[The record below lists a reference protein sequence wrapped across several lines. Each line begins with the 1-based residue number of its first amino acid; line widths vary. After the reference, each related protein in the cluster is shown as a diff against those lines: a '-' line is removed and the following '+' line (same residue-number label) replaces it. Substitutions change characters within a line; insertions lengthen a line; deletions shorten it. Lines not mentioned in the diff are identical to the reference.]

1 VTLKDEHMRRLTGS
15 VLLILICVAASAA
28 TASAQDASA
37 IEQRIEGLRAQL
49 RDVTDNEARL
59 QTRAQELEESLRPE
73 NIQRS
78 VAPIGTTD
86 AEALRDQRRQQ
97 LERQR
102 ASVDEQLASLAA
114 SRSRLEAAIANAEAE
129 AVRIRAAALAAENAP
144 RTDAAGT
151 PAAAA
156 AATPATPAARKK
168 PGTRRTVRRPKR
180 RKPRRLAQSNRV
192 TSNRAPSDAALFNRA
207 SFK

>member
-1 VTLKDEHMRRLTGS
+1 VTLKDEHMGRLTGS
-15 VLLILICVAASAA
+15 VLLMLICVAATTTVA
-28 TASAQDASA
+28 AQDASV

-114 SRSRLEAAIANAEAE
+114 SRTRLEAAIASAEAE

-144 RTDAAGT
+144 RTDAAAT
-151 PAAAA
+151 PAAT
-156 AATPATPAARKK
+156 AATPATPAAQKK
-168 PGTRRTVRRPKR
+168 PNTRRTVRRPKR
-180 RKPRRLAQSNRV
+180 RKPRRLAPPN
-192 TSNRAPSDAALFNRA
+192 
-207 SFK
+207 